1 MEMVRLLCN
10 LLEKWKAFHI
20 LEVSLLTALTNIAS
34 VENMSCQTLE
44 YYHSC
49 PLCVERATS
58 GDLLAPTREDHD

>member
-20 LEVSLLTALTNIAS
+20 LEVSLLTALTNFVVS
-34 VENMSCQTLE
+34 VRNMSCQTLE

-49 PLCVERATS
+49 PLLC
-58 GDLLAPTREDHD
+58 RESHLG

>member
-34 VENMSCQTLE
+34 VENMNCQTLE
-44 YYHSC
+44 YYQSC
-49 PLCVERATS
+49 PLLC
-58 GDLLAPTREDHD
+58 RESHLG